1 MRSKKAK
8 TAVLPGFCKIERGV
22 SGMAVLPA
30 SNLLWRPWNCLVCTL
45 ISTIKRY
52 GTLKISHLLLTK
64 SLTSESLL
72 LFIWLIDAAAVAS
85 RNFRFN
91 SATLAV
97 CFDENW
103 IDFKSIEKPFASAW
117 NCDEVRIFSILSW
130 PTFIHKVFRY
140 ISGVI

>member
-1 MRSKKAK
+1 MIRSLALATWKSCLSGWKFMDSHKTHKA
-8 TAVLPGFCKIERGV
+8 TV
-22 SGMAVLPA
+22 SADSAMAVLPA
-30 SNLLWRPWNCLVCTL
+30 SNLLWQPWNCLV
-45 ISTIKRY
+45 Y
-52 GTLKISHLLLTK
+52 TLKISHLLLTK
-64 SLTSESLL
+64 SLTSELLL

-103 IDFKSIEKPFASAW
+103 IDFKSMEKPFASAW

-130 PTFIHKVFRY
+130 PTF
-140 ISGVI
+140 

>member
-1 MRSKKAK
+1 MFKPLSYALWSKSSTRFMADTTGWSAK
-8 TAVLPGFCKIERGV
+8 TAVLPGFWKIKHGV
-22 SGMAVLPA
+22 

-52 GTLKISHLLLTK
+52 GTLKISHLLLAK
-64 SLTSESLL
+64 SLTSELLL

-130 PTFIHKVFRY
+130 PTF
-140 ISGVI
+140 